1 MKPAK
6 IAVPEELVHLRRWHG
21 EVSARPSVAKER

>member
-6 IAVPEELVHLRRWHG
+6 IAVPESLANLLRWHRD
-21 EVSARPSVAKER
+21 VSSRPSVARER